1 MSIDLVA
8 KGVQDAYLTGN
19 PEVSFFRQ
27 SYKRH
32 TNFALRN
39 VKIIPQGTLS
49 PGQTVSLKIPNK
61 GDLLGY
67 IWLDLG
73 QGTVCDKVTSNA
85 ASYQNSNA
93 AINSCGIWG
102 DSDTNT
108 AIFELYIGGQLIDRQ
123 DSVFMVQHWQKYLL
137 DSSCKAPAASNAG
150 NIYTSTWLPLH
161 FFFCD
166 SVYLPLVSLQYHEV
180 EVRIK
185 FAGATS
191 AATIGGAT
199 TATNMANINFYA
211 NYVLLDTDERAALV
225 NKEQDYLIE
234 QVQKITFNGTKC
246 DLSFLNHPVK
256 CLTWGHGDPAHT
268 PNPSSNTVQ
277 LYLNGTEMFNVPMPY
292 KMFNQVQGYYHSDI
306 ASYRLAWPL
315 DLIQMYSFALKANKH
330 QPCGSV
336 NFSRLDNAALNL
348 DADGPTYLYAV
359 NYNILRIRNGLGG
372 LAFSN

>member
-8 KGVQDAYLTGN
+8 KGVQDVYLTGN

-32 TNFALRN
+32 TNFAQRS
-39 VKIIPQGTLS
+39 VKIVPQGNLA
-49 PGQTVSLKIPNK
+49 PGQTISLKIPNK

-73 QGTVCDKVTSNA
+73 QGTVADYVTSNA
-85 ASYQNSNA
+85 ASYQNASSP
-93 AINSCGIWG
+93 INSCGIWA

-108 AIFELYIGGQLIDRQ
+108 SIFELYIGGQLIDRQ
-123 DSVFMVQHWQKYLL
+123 DSVYMVQHWQKYLM
-137 DSSCKAPAASNAG
+137 DVSTKAPAASNAG

-185 FAGATS
+185 FSGATS
-191 AATIGGAT
+191 TATLNGST

-211 NYVLLDTDERAALV
+211 NYVLLDTDERASIV
-225 NKEQDYLIE
+225 NKDQELLIE
-234 QVQKITFNGTKC
+234 QVQKISFQSNRC

-256 CLTWGHGDPAHT
+256 CLTWGHGDPSHT
-268 PNPSSNTVQ
+268 PNPASNTVQ
-277 LYLNGTEMFNVPMPY
+277 IYLNGTEMFNVPMPD
-292 KMFNQVQGYYHSDI
+292 KMFNQVQAYYHSEI
-306 ASYRLAWPL
+306 ATYRQAWPL
-315 DLIQMYSFALKANKH
+315 DLIRMYSFALKASKH
-330 QPCGSV
+330 QPCGST
-336 NFSRLDNAALNL
+336 NFSRLDNAALQL
-348 DADGPTYLYAV
+348 DTGAPAYLYAV
-359 NYNILRIRNGLGG
+359 NYNILRIKSGLGG

>member
-27 SYKRH
+27 QYKRH
-32 TNFALRN
+32 TNFAQRS
-39 VKIIPQGTLS
+39 VKIIPQGTLA

-67 IWLDLG
+67 IWMDLG
-73 QGTVCDKVTSNA
+73 NGTVCDRATSNTE
-85 ASYQNSNA
+85 SYQNPDSP
-93 AINSCGIWG
+93 INSCGIWA
-102 DSDTNT
+102 DSDSNT

-123 DSVFMVQHWQKYLL
+123 DSVYLVQYWNKFLL
-137 DSSCKAPAASNAG
+137 DKSSAAPAASNAG

-180 EVRIK
+180 EVRIT
-185 FAGATS
+185 FSGATGS
-191 AATIGGAT
+191 ALSPAT

-211 NYVLLDTDERAALV
+211 NYVLLDTEERKALV
-225 NKEQDYLIE
+225 DKEQDYLIE
-234 QVQKITFNGTKC
+234 QVQKITFNSNRC

-256 CLTWGHGDPAHT
+256 CLMWGHGNPAHT

-292 KMFNQVQGYYHSDI
+292 KMFNQIQAYYHSEI
-306 ASYRLAWPL
+306 ASYRMADPS

-330 QPCGSV
+330 QPCGSC
-336 NFSRLDNAALNL
+336 NFSRLDNGSLQL
-348 DADGPTYLYAV
+348 DSGAPTYLYAV
-359 NYNILRIRNGLGG
+359 NYNILRIRSGLGG